1 MSENKRRLL
10 IIPAIVVGIAIF
22 MFMSGGKQGAPRL
35 EQGEHATPVR
45 FITTQVED
53 VVPVALGNGSV
64 KPTRVWSAV
73 SQVQGRIIEL
83 PGQYRAGGMIRKDQL
98 LLRIDDAD
106 YQLALTQA
114 QATIQAT
121 KAQLK
126 QLQSQGNNLNTSL
139 KIEQKALN
147 SAEKEWR
154 RLQKLAE
161 QGTVSTSQLEAQE
174 RTYLAQKQQLQNIKN
189 SLELLP
195 ADRSVLKAQ
204 LAQQRA
210 QLKQAELNLQRTVV
224 KAPFNARL
232 AEMNVELDQYIRV
245 GEVLAVLDD
254 IDQAEVEA
262 QFPLEHFRQLVQ
274 PIDMKAMLAAGEQPG
289 PGMLNFTSRVQLD
302 RGSDVIY
309 WKANFV
315 RTGAAIDPQTRTV
328 GAVVAV
334 NNPYAD
340 AMPPLRPPLV
350 KGMYVGVMLAGPIHE
365 KQIAIPRQALH
376 GDEVYVITQEN
387 RLERRKVALFLRQPG
402 FVTVA
407 SGISADERVVISDL
421 IPAVDGML
429 LAPVED
435 EDAAAQL
442 NASLI
447 SGLGD

>member
-10 IIPAIVVGIAIF
+10 IIPAIAVGIAIF
-22 MFMSGGKQGAPRL
+22 MFMSGGKQDAPRL
-35 EQGEHATPVR
+35 EQAEHATPVR
-45 FITTQVED
+45 FITSQVEA

-64 KPTRVWSAV
+64 KPTRVWSAI
-73 SQVQGRIIEL
+73 SQVQGRVVEL
-83 PGQYRAGGMIRKDQL
+83 PSQFRAGAMIQEEQV
-98 LLRIDDAD
+98 LLRIDDTD
-106 YQLALTQA
+106 YQLAIA
-114 QATIQAT
+114 QAEAAIHAT
-121 KAQLK
+121 DAQLK
-126 QLQSQGNNLNTSL
+126 QLQSQENNLTTSL
-139 KIEQKALN
+139 KIEQEVFD

-154 RLQKLAE
+154 RLQKLAN
-161 QGTVSTSQLEAQE
+161 QGTVSTSQRDAQE

-204 LAQQRA
+204 LAQQKA
-210 QLKQAELNLQRTVV
+210 QLKQAKLNLQRTTV

-254 IDQAEVEA
+254 MDQAEIEA

-274 PIDMKAMLAAGEQPG
+274 PIDMKAMLAEGEQPG
-289 PGMLNFTSRVQLD
+289 PEMLKLKSRVELS
-302 RGSDVIY
+302 RGAEVIQ
-309 WKANFV
+309 WNAKFV

-334 NNPYAD
+334 DNPYAD

-350 KGMYVGVMLAGPIHE
+350 KGMYASVMLVGPAHTD
-365 KQIAIPRQALH
+365 QIAIPRQALH

-387 RLERRKVALFLRQPG
+387 RLARRKVELFLRQPG

-435 EDAAAQL
+435 EQAAAIL
-442 NASLI
+442 NSSLA